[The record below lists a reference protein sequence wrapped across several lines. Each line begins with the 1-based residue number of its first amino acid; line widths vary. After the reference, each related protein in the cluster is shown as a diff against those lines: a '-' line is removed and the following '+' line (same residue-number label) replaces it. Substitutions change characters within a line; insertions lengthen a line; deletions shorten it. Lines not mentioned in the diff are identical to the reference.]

1 MGKYYFSQKYSDVQ
15 KKPQYL
21 NFWKFLK
28 GYMIISYILVSV
40 EYLAE
45 TFIIE
50 DFLCRGGSIM

>member
-28 GYMIISYILVSV
+28 GYMIISYILVSS
-40 EYLAE
+40 E
-45 TFIIE
+45 
-50 DFLCRGGSIM
+50 